1 MNCLNLIEIRS
12 VGREVIENIKCDEDK
27 YMETELKT
35 IFPSFKIEL
44 KKQMNETEDLSPILF
59 AMEMQVLF
67 IIQEVLCYNC
77 PPTQVCTQEK
87 QIASTCSALTQITCL
102 VTALGTREGRMWWG
116 SGGSTSGRI

>member
-35 IFPSFKIEL
+35 IFPAFKIEL

-67 IIQEVLCYNC
+67 IIQAVHCYNC
-77 PPTQVCTQEK
+77 PPTQVGTQET

-102 VTALGTREGRMWWG
+102 VTTLGTREGRMVVGEWG
-116 SGGSTSGRI
+116 EHLR

>member
-35 IFPSFKIEL
+35 IFPAFKIEL

-67 IIQEVLCYNC
+67 IIQAVHC
-77 PPTQVCTQEK
+77 
-87 QIASTCSALTQITCL
+87 
-102 VTALGTREGRMWWG
+102 
-116 SGGSTSGRI
+116 